1 MLLEALHAAYLS
13 RTEALRT
20 YQHTVLSLTEQLTD
34 LRTSNSALKAQLD
47 VTTQAHASLLN
58 EITSLNCHPSIVEE
72 GRMSPQSEGDDS
84 GCWSDS
90 GLGAEDDT
98 LTYTRDSSTGRGLM
112 RRGSGVANWLQ
123 RRSSTSGES
132 GEIKLLRKE
141 NMRLREEVER
151 LESVLEDCS
160 IVLAGL
166 DTRDRR

>member
-1 MLLEALHAAYLS
+1 
-13 RTEALRT
+13 
-20 YQHTVLSLTEQLTD
+20 
-34 LRTSNSALKAQLD
+34 
-47 VTTQAHASLLN
+47 
-58 EITSLNCHPSIVEE
+58 
-72 GRMSPQSEGDDS
+72 MSPQSEGDDS